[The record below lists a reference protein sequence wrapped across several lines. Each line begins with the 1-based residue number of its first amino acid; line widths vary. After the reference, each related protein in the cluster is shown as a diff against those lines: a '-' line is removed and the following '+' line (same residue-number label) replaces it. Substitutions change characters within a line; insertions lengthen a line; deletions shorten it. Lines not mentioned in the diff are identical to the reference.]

1 MKHMQRV
8 AFYFSLLLMITLFG
22 CEHLEIRAS
31 EAAQH
36 SGKFATVTGKVSS
49 VKTINIGKPNE
60 LHFLNFGRPH
70 PQQDFTVVIKG
81 RHKNRFRPVRDYKN
95 QMVKVTGR
103 IGMYKGKPQIRLK
116 AANRLKILK

>member
-1 MKHMQRV
+1 MQRV
-8 AFYFSLLLMITLFG
+8 ALYFSLLLIVTLFG

-36 SGKFATVTGKVSS
+36 QGKYATVTGKVSS
-49 VKTINIGKPNE
+49 VKTINIGKSNE
-60 LHFLNFGRPH
+60 LHFLNFGKPH
-70 PQQDFTVVIKG
+70 PQQDFTVVIRR
-81 RHKNRFRPVRDYKN
+81 RHKNRFRPVRDYQN

-103 IGMYKGKPQIRLK
+103 IGMHKGKPQIRLR